1 MLRLL
6 YLLMSV
12 FSASSTSPQPQPDQG
27 SMWDPSG

>member
-12 FSASSTSPQPQPDQG
+12 FGVSSTPPDPDYG
-27 SMWDPSG
+27 GGYDPNG